1 MSPAAISARDFYS
14 LQAEQL
20 ILMRIHMATVSG
32 YVEKIKFR
40 NDENGYS
47 ILSVSSDGDDYILVG
62 TFPYIN
68 EGDFIE
74 AVGELVEHPIYG
86 DQIRVESYEMKEPE
100 DTASMERYLGSGAI
114 RGVGTALAARIVRR
128 FKADTFRIIEEEPE
142 RLAEV
147 KGISEKM
154 AMSISEQMEEKKELR
169 QAMMFLQGYG
179 ISMNLALKIYNEY
192 GSRMYGILK
201 ENPYQLADDIQGVGF
216 KMADEIAQ
224 KVGIFTESDYRI
236 RSGIFYC
243 LLQSVVNGH
252 TYLPQEELLRNASEL
267 LHVAPEVMEK
277 HLMDLQME
285 KKIVVKVNEGIPQ
298 ERLIGGM
305 QGRQEESTQEN
316 LMGAAQ
322 ERRMEGVQQSVR
334 HVYAA
339 QYYYTELNT
348 ARMLHD
354 LNLRGTEPEEEI
366 RRKLEKICEEEKI
379 EADEMQ
385 LQAVMEAVNCGLLII
400 TGGPGTGKTTTI
412 NTIIRYFEQEEMEI
426 LLAAPTGRAA
436 KRMTEATGY
445 EARTIHRLLELTGMP
460 VEGGDTSG
468 MHFERNEENPLDADA
483 IIIDEMSMV
492 DIHLMQALLRAVN
505 PGTRLILV
513 GDVNQL
519 PSVGAGNV
527 LRDMIDSG
535 CFHVVR
541 LTRIFRQAAE
551 SDIIVNAH
559 RINGGEKIPL
569 GKRSRDFLFIR
580 REHPDAIISAMITL
594 VREKLPGY
602 VQADPFDIQIMT
614 PMRKGALGVERLNTI
629 LQEYLNPKDPSK
641 PEKESGGTVYRVGD
655 KVMQIKNNYQIEW
668 EVRNRYGIPMDAG
681 TGVFN
686 GDIGIIREINS
697 FAEELTVEFDEGKMV
712 DYSFKQLEELELAYA
727 ITIHKSQGSE
737 YPAVVIPVHSGPR
750 MLMTRNLIYTAV
762 TRARA
767 CVCLVGIPEMFQAMV
782 DNEVEQRRYTGL
794 KTRLCEIADSLG

>member
-1 MSPAAISARDFYS
+1 
-14 LQAEQL
+14 
-20 ILMRIHMATVSG
+20 MRIHMATVSG

-47 ILSVSSDGDDYILVG
+47 ILSVSSDGDDYVLVG

-74 AVGELVEHPIYG
+74 AVGELVEHPVYG
-86 DQIRVESYEMKEPE
+86 DQIRVESYELKEPE

-147 KGISEKM
+147 KGISEKL
-154 AMSISEQMEEKKELR
+154 AMSISEQMEEKKEMR

-179 ISMNLALKIYNEY
+179 ITMNLALKIYNEY
-192 GSRMYGILK
+192 GARMYGILK
-201 ENPYQLADDIQGVGF
+201 ENPYRLADDIQGVGF

-224 KVGIFTESDYRI
+224 RIGIFTDSDYRI

-252 TYLPQEELLRNASEL
+252 TYLPQEELLHNASEL
-267 LHVAPEVMEK
+267 LHVAPEAMEK

-285 KKIVVKVNEGIPQ
+285 KKIVVKVNEGIPL
-298 ERLIGGM
+298 ERL
-305 QGRQEESTQEN
+305 
-316 LMGAAQ
+316 
-322 ERRMEGVQQSVR
+322 MEGTQPTTR

-354 LNLRGTEPEEEI
+354 LNLKGTQPEAEI
-366 RRKLEKICEEEKI
+366 RQKLERICAEEQI

-385 LQAVMEAVNCGLLII
+385 LEAVIEAVNNGLLVI

-468 MHFERNEENPLDADA
+468 MRFERNEENPLDADA
-483 IIIDEMSMV
+483 IIIDETSMV
-492 DIHLMQALLRAVN
+492 DIYLMHALLRAVN

-527 LRDMIDSG
+527 LRDVIDSG
-535 CFHVVR
+535 CFPVVR

-559 RINGGEKIPL
+559 KINGGEQIPL

-580 REHPDAIISAMITL
+580 RENPDAIISAMITL
-594 VREKLPGY
+594 IKEKLPGY
-602 VQADPFDIQIMT
+602 VQAEPFDIQIMT

-629 LQEYLNPKDPSK
+629 LQEYLNPKDTSK
-641 PEKESGGTVYRVGD
+641 PEKEAGGVIYRVGD

-668 EVRNRYGIPMDAG
+668 EIRNRYGMPVDAG

-686 GDIGIIREINS
+686 GDIGIIREINT
-697 FAEELTVEFDEGKMV
+697 FAEEMTVEFDEGRMV

-794 KTRLCEIADSLG
+794 KERICEIENPPGPV

>member
-1 MSPAAISARDFYS
+1 
-14 LQAEQL
+14 
-20 ILMRIHMATVSG
+20 MATVNG

-40 NDENGYS
+40 NEDNGYS
-47 ILSVSSDGDDYILVG
+47 ILEVSSEGEDYVLVG
-62 TFPYIN
+62 TFPYIS

-74 AVGELVEHPIYG
+74 ATGHQVDHPIYG
-86 DQIRVESYEMKEPE
+86 DQIQVESYELKAPE

-128 FKADTFRIIEEEPE
+128 FKADTFRVIEEEPE
-142 RLAEV
+142 RLSEV

-154 AMSISEQMEEKKELR
+154 AMAISDQMEAKKELR
-169 QAMMFLQGYG
+169 QAMMFLQEYG
-179 ISMNLALKIYNEY
+179 ISMNLSLKIYHEY
-192 GSRMYGILK
+192 GPKMYGIIK
-201 ENPYQLADDIQGVGF
+201 ENPYRLADDIQGIGF

-224 KVGIFTESDYRI
+224 RVGIFTDSDFRI
-236 RSGIFYC
+236 RSGIFYT

-252 TYLPQEELLRNASEL
+252 TYLPQDELLRSASDL
-267 LHVAPEVMEK
+267 LRVQPEVMEK

-285 KKIVVKVNEGIPQ
+285 KKIMVK
-298 ERLIGGM
+298 IGEDGSL
-305 QGRQEESTQEN
+305 ES
-316 LMGAAQ
+316 
-322 ERRMEGVQQSVR
+322 R
-334 HVYAA
+334 HIYAA
-339 QYYYTELNT
+339 QYYYLELNS
-348 ARMLHD
+348 ARMMHD
-354 LNLRGTEPEEEI
+354 LNIRGSEPETEI
-366 RRKLEKICEEEKI
+366 RKKLERICAEEQI
-379 EADEMQ
+379 EPDELQ
-385 LQAVMEAVNCGLLII
+385 IQAVIEAVNSGLLII

-445 EARTIHRLLELTGMP
+445 EARTVHRLLELSGIP
-460 VEGGDTSG
+460 GDDGDTSG

-483 IIIDEMSMV
+483 IIIDETSMV
-492 DIHLMQALLRAVN
+492 DVHLMHALLRAVN

-519 PSVGAGNV
+519 PSVGPGNV

-535 CFHVVR
+535 AFNVVK

-559 RINGGEKIPL
+559 RINAGDQIPL
-569 GKRSRDFLFIR
+569 DKRSKDFLFIR
-580 REHPDAIISAMITL
+580 RDQPDAIINAMITL
-594 VREKLPGY
+594 VKEKLPGY
-602 VQADPFDIQIMT
+602 VHAEPFDIQILT
-614 PMRKGALGVERLNTI
+614 PMRKGALGVERLNGI
-629 LQEYLNPKDPSK
+629 LQEYLNPKSPSK
-641 PEKESGGTVYRVGD
+641 PEKESAGTIYRVGD

-668 EVRNRYGIPMDAG
+668 EIRSRYGVPTDGG

-686 GDIGIIREINS
+686 GDIGIIREINM
-697 FAEELTVEFDEGKMV
+697 FAEELTVEYDEGKMV

-762 TRARA
+762 TRART
-767 CVCLVGIPEMFQAMV
+767 CVCLAGIPETFQSMV
-782 DNEVEQRRYTGL
+782 NNEVEQRRYTGL
-794 KTRLCEIADSLG
+794 KTRIREIYKELET